1 MDTLE
6 KSAYARVK
14 GVSIVLPA
22 RNEASGLSA
31 LLPELVRL
39 HPDAEVI
46 VVDDGSSDGTAAIA
60 QSHGLRVVS
69 HPYSMGNGAAIKTGA
84 RLAKG
89 DLIVF
94 LDADG
99 QHDPTD
105 IGRLLERL
113 DEGYEMAVGA
123 RVVGTHAST
132 GRRVANALYNRLAS
146 FMTGYRI
153 EDLTSG
159 FRAVRARHFRKF
171 LYLLPNGFSY
181 PTTSTMAFFR
191 SGLPVAYVPVLSRR
205 REGRSKIRWLQDGV
219 RFLVII
225 LKIGA
230 LFSPMRLFLPV
241 SAALFAGGLSYY
253 GYTFLTQHRFTNM
266 SAVLFLSAL
275 FTFLMGILSEQ
286 ISSLHYKHADDD
298 RRMTVRGARPPGQW
312 TDGQA
317 AESGGGGAQ

>member
-1 MDTLE
+1 MALLPMDRSPRE
-6 KSAYARVK
+6 S
-14 GVSIVLPA
+14 VSVVLPA
-22 RNEASGLSA
+22 RNEAPGLER
-31 LLPELVRL
+31 LLPELRHL
-39 HPDAEVI
+39 YPTAEVV
-46 VVDDGSSDGTAAIA
+46 VVDDGSTDDTVAICRA
-60 QSHGLRVVS
+60 NEVRVVS
-69 HPYSMGNGAAIKTGA
+69 HPYSMGNGAAVKTGA
-84 RLAKG
+84 RVAKG

-99 QHDPTD
+99 QHDPAD

-113 DEGYEMAVGA
+113 EQGYEMAVGA
-123 RVVGTHAST
+123 RLARTHASAA
-132 GRRVANALYNRLAS
+132 RRVANALYNRLAS

-205 REGRSKIRWLQDGV
+205 REGRSKIRWLRDGV
-219 RFLVII
+219 RFVVII

-241 SAALFAGGLSYY
+241 SGTLFAGGLSYY

-286 ISSLHYKHADDD
+286 ISSLHYKYADDD
-298 RRMTVRGARPPGQW
+298 RRVTVRGAGTLGHW
-312 TDGQA
+312 TDG
-317 AESGGGGAQ
+317 